1 MWEQWRYG
9 TISNVEIQIKKKF
22 IHNCDFKILLE
33 YYSVRYIRYDCISHW
48 KPMWTTLKKDEYQ
61 RLNHV
66 QFITLTPFI
75 TCESTV
81 HVAFNRTP

>member
-1 MWEQWRYG
+1 
-9 TISNVEIQIKKKF
+9 
-22 IHNCDFKILLE
+22 
-33 YYSVRYIRYDCISHW
+33 
-48 KPMWTTLKKDEYQ
+48 MWTFLKKDEYQ

-81 HVAFNRTP
+81 HVAFNRTPYELVAFYLDLLYKDI